1 MVRRLLLAGVLG
13 LTLSARL
20 VASPVVIAVDA
31 DRARHPISP
40 LVYGIAFAQA
50 DELRDTGATLN
61 RAGGN
66 SASLYNWRIEARSA
80 GRDWFFESMAIPSGD
95 RWQYGA
101 ALVARTRAA
110 GATPVLT
117 VPIGGWVARLAPDGG
132 KLAAYPTDRYAL
144 QQSRDLNGMPTAGN
158 GFDLAGRPLPA
169 PDPRSVARPD
179 KPADQGAFVG
189 SITARFG
196 KGAVPIYLM
205 DNEPSRWH
213 DTHREVRGTGLHAN
227 ELAQRVID
235 YARAVKAAD
244 PGAKIAAPEEWGWG
258 GYRYSGFDQQI
269 GDAHGYGANGN
280 GGHLPDHDGMQHG
293 LDQVPWLLTQ
303 WKAAGHP
310 VDILSLHYYPQGGEY
325 ADRGDDVTPAMQ
337 LRRNRSTRA
346 LWDRNYVDES
356 WIRQPVALIPRMR
369 DWVDRYYWPGT
380 PLALT
385 EYNWGAERHMNGA
398 TTQADILGIFGREGL
413 YMAAR
418 WVTPPRGSP
427 AYLAF
432 KLYRNYDDHGGRFG
446 ETSIAADA
454 PRPDEVSAFAALRHG
469 DRALTVVVIN
479 KQLSSPAD
487 VNLALAH
494 FGQSGRV
501 EGVRLAA
508 GVLGSIP
515 STRYQA
521 GRITARLPAQSIV
534 LFVVHPDAS

>member
-1 MVRRLLLAGVLG
+1 MAGGLLLAGGWGVSPG
-13 LTLSARL
+13 AQPM
-20 VASPVVIAVDA
+20 AAPVVIAVDVA
-31 DRARHPISP
+31 RANHPISP
-40 LVYGIAFAQA
+40 LIYGVAFAEA
-50 DELRDTGATLN
+50 DELRDMGATLN

-66 SASLYNWRIEARSA
+66 SASLYNWRIEARGA
-80 GRDWFFESMAIPSGD
+80 GRDWFFENMAIPAGD

-101 ALVARTRAA
+101 GLVARTKAA
-110 GATPVLT
+110 GAAPVLT
-117 VPIGGWVARLAPDGG
+117 VPIGGWVARLGPAGG
-132 KLAAYPTDRYAL
+132 RLAAFPTDRYPM
-144 QQSRDLNGMPTAGN
+144 QQARDMGGMPTAGN

-169 PDPRSVARPD
+169 PDPRGVAQPD
-179 KPADQGAFVG
+179 RPADQGAFVAA
-189 SITARFG
+189 ITARFG
-196 KGAVPIYLM
+196 RGAVPIYLM

-213 DTHREVRGTGLHAN
+213 DIHREVRGTGLHAD
-227 ELAQRVID
+227 ELAARVID
-235 YARAVKAAD
+235 YSRAVKAAD
-244 PGAKIAAPEEWGWG
+244 PAAKVAAPEEWGWG

-269 GDAHGYGANGN
+269 GDAHGYGGR
-280 GGHLPDHDGMQHG
+280 LPDHDGMQHG

-325 ADRGDDVTPAMQ
+325 ADKGDDVSPAMQ

-346 LWDRNYVDES
+346 LWDRAYVDES

-369 DWVDRYYWPGT
+369 DWVSRYYWPGT
-380 PLALT
+380 PLGIT

-398 TTQADILGIFGREGL
+398 TAQADILGIFGREGL

-446 ETSIAADA
+446 ETSVAADA
-454 PRPDEVSAFAALRHG
+454 PRPDAVSAFASLRRA

-479 KQLSSPAD
+479 KQLSAAAD
-487 VNLALAH
+487 VSLALGH
-494 FGQSGRV
+494 FGPSGRV
-501 EGVRLAA
+501 DGVRLAA
-508 GVLGSIP
+508 GELGPIP
-515 STRYQA
+515 SAHYQA
-521 GRITARLPAQSIV
+521 GQIAAHLPAQSIT